1 MTINFRKSSLQGLQ
15 DRLGMYLPYEA
26 TMMENQVCSAQ
37 RKRGLQEKLLAVA
50 SLSEDSS
57 EKMETG
63 SLPRC
68 MV

>member
-1 MTINFRKSSLQGLQ
+1 
-15 DRLGMYLPYEA
+15 
-26 TMMENQVCSAQ
+26 MMENQVCSAQ
-37 RKRGLQEKLLAVA
+37 RKRGLQEKLLAA
-50 SLSEDSS
+50 ANLSEDSS